1 MPETKK
7 LSYNEGG
14 SLPSS
19 APSWA
24 LSASKRIQEKLSS
37 TGSISQA
44 KPPPNV
50 SRVLLHSCCGP
61 CSGAMVEEMQASSIK
76 EVVVFFYNPNIHPRK
91 EYLIRKEENK
101 RYCQRLSIKFIDV
114 DYDVEKWYERTKGL
128 EYDPERGQRCTECFD
143 MRMERT
149 ALYAF
154 ENDFQ
159 AIATTNSTSRW
170 KDEKQVDDSG
180 FRAAEKYEGIKYWQ
194 YMAI

>member
-1 MPETKK
+1 MHLKK
-7 LSYNEGG
+7 
-14 SLPSS
+14 
-19 APSWA
+19 
-24 LSASKRIQEKLSS
+24 
-37 TGSISQA
+37 
-44 KPPPNV
+44 
-50 SRVLLHSCCGP
+50 
-61 CSGAMVEEMQASSIK
+61 
-76 EVVVFFYNPNIHPRK
+76 
-91 EYLIRKEENK
+91 
-101 RYCQRLSIKFIDV
+101 IDIT
-114 DYDVEKWYERTKGL
+114 YWL
-128 EYDPERGQRCTECFD
+128 EFD